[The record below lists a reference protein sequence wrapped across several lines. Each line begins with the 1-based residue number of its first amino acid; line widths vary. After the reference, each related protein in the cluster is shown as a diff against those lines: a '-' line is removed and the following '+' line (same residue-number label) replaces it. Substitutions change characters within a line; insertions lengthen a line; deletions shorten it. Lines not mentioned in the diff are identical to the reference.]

1 MVPAGFQAIRVFV
14 EEEESYLNI
23 ATRNQIKERKMN
35 RPILPPVSIFFA
47 LLLCF
52 TAGDLVLA
60 APYYEGKII
69 TVIVGNAPGGG
80 YDRLART
87 IAKHLPKHIPGKPTV
102 IVQNMPGASSM
113 IAANYLYHIAKPDGM
128 TIGALNRGLPFAQ
141 VLKAEGVRFDLP
153 KYTWIGS
160 AAVEA
165 TILALRTDLPYKT
178 LDDMRKAK
186 SPIILGAT
194 GPTDTGGQFPLLLN
208 AYLGL
213 NVKLVNYTSG
223 ADIQLAVERKE
234 VDGRAAAYSTLK
246 PFIERGLMRPVIRG
260 RVSEAG
266 IDHLP
271 ANEDLTTDKRAKTI
285 LAMFSG
291 VELIGRPYVAS
302 PGTPLKV
309 AKILREAFG
318 AVVKD
323 PELKEDI
330 KKAGMGVQYVPAEEC
345 LKVLNYLLS
354 QPDDIVK
361 EFGKY
366 IKV

>member
-1 MVPAGFQAIRVFV
+1 M
-14 EEEESYLNI
+14 
-23 ATRNQIKERKMN
+23 
-35 RPILPPVSIFFA
+35 
-47 LLLCF
+47 
-52 TAGDLVLA
+52 
-60 APYYEGKII
+60 
-69 TVIVGNAPGGG
+69 
-80 YDRLART
+80 
-87 IAKHLPKHIPGKPTV
+87 IAKHLPEHIPGKPAV

-113 IAANYLYHIAKPDGM
+113 IAANYLYNIAKPDGL

-141 VLKAEGVRFDLP
+141 VLKADGVRFDLLN
-153 KYTWIGS
+153 YAWIGS

-165 TILALRTDLPYKT
+165 TVLALRADLPYNV
-178 LDDMRKAK
+178 DDIRKAK

-213 NVKLVNYTSG
+213 NLKLVTYVSS
-223 ADIQLAVERKE
+223 ADVQLAIERKE
-234 VDGRAAAYSTLK
+234 VDGRAAAYSSLK
-246 PFIERGLMRPVIRG
+246 LYIERGLLRPVIRG

-271 ANEDLTTDKRAKTI
+271 ANEDLTADKRAKTI

-291 VELIGRPYVAS
+291 VELVGRPYVTG

-309 AKILREAFG
+309 VKLLREAFG
-318 AVVKD
+318 AVAKD
-323 PELKEDI
+323 PELQEDI
-330 KKAGMGVQYVPAEEC
+330 RKLGMGVQYVPAEDC
-345 LKVLNYLLS
+345 LKVLKHLMN

-366 IKV
+366 IRF

>member
-1 MVPAGFQAIRVFV
+1 MNKPALFPL
-14 EEEESYLNI
+14 S
-23 ATRNQIKERKMN
+23 
-35 RPILPPVSIFFA
+35 VSFA
-47 LLLCF
+47 LLLCLA
-52 TAGDLVLA
+52 AGDLVLA

-113 IAANYLYHIAKPDGM
+113 IAANHLYHIAKPDGL

-141 VLKAEGVRFDLP
+141 VLKADGVRFDLL
-153 KYTWIGS
+153 KYAWIGS

-165 TILALRTDLPYKT
+165 TVLALRSDLPYKT
-178 LDDMRKAK
+178 FDDMRKAK
-186 SPIILGAT
+186 SPIVLGAA

-213 NVKLVNYTSG
+213 NLKLVHYPSG
-223 ADIQLAVERKE
+223 ADIQLAVERRE

-246 PFIERGLMRPVIRG
+246 PYIERGLMRPVIRG

-271 ANEDLTTDKRAKTI
+271 VNEDLTTDKRAKTI
-285 LAMFSG
+285 LAMFSK
-291 VELIGRPYVAS
+291 VELIGRPYMTS
-302 PGTPLKV
+302 PGTPLKAV
-309 AKILREAFG
+309 KLLREAFG
-318 AVVKD
+318 AVAKD
-323 PELKEDI
+323 PALKEDI
-330 KKAGMGVQYVPAEEC
+330 KRQGMGVQYVLAEEC
-345 LKVLNYLLS
+345 LKVLNHLLN

-366 IKV
+366 IKF

>member
-1 MVPAGFQAIRVFV
+1 
-14 EEEESYLNI
+14 
-23 ATRNQIKERKMN
+23 MN
-35 RPILPPVSIFFA
+35 RPTLFPLSISFA
-47 LLLCF
+47 LFLCL

-87 IAKHLPKHIPGKPTV
+87 IAKHLPKHIPGKPTI

-113 IAANYLYHIAKPDGM
+113 IAANYLYNIAKPDGK

-141 VLKAEGVRFDLP
+141 VLKADGVRFDLL
-153 KYTWIGS
+153 KYAWIGS

-165 TILALRTDLPYKT
+165 TVLALRADLPYKT
-178 LDDMRKAK
+178 VDDMRQAK
-186 SPIILGAT
+186 SPIMMGAT

-213 NVKLVNYTSG
+213 NLKLVTYVSS
-223 ADIQLAVERKE
+223 ADVQLALERKE
-234 VDGRAAAYSTLK
+234 VDGRAAAYSSLK
-246 PFIERGLMRPVIRG
+246 LFIERGLMRPVIRG

-266 IDHLP
+266 IAHLP
-271 ANEDLTTDKRAKTI
+271 VNEDLTTDKRAKTI

-309 AKILREAFG
+309 MKILREAFG
-318 AVVKD
+318 AVAKD

-330 KKAGMGVQYVPAEEC
+330 KKLGMGVQYVPAEEC
-345 LKVLNYLLS
+345 LKVLNNLLN
-354 QPDDIVK
+354 QPDDIVR

-366 IKV
+366 IKF